1 MDKTFWRRFSQKILI
16 GLPDK
21 KLMPLLLKHK
31 LSNFTTLLSDAQYE
45 ELAEKMDGYTPGD
58 INNLINYII
67 AEKTDEKYNKGFY
80 KKSQFN
86 PRNIIPCEPHTLGS
100 LQLSIDEL
108 DNYLNLDISPI
119 TLNNISKAIRFIPKS
134 VSKKDV
140 EEHKSYSQNVEF
152 VPMKPQQ
159 TIKLVSEPSKGGNS
173 GSN

>member
-1 MDKTFWRRFSQKILI
+1 MDKTFRRRFSQKILI

-140 EEHKSYSQNVEF
+140 EEHNSYSQNVEF